1 MAQGSLDSKINIMV
15 VGAGGREHALC
26 WKIAQ
31 SKYAGNIYCAPG
43 NGGTAGDLRITNVN
57 LPVTDFAALS
67 DFAKEKQVDFVVIGP
82 DNPLADGIVD
92 YMEAKGLTVFGP
104 KKEAAKLEWS
114 KAHSKE
120 FMLQHQIPTARFT
133 VVHDFENAQK
143 FVKENNWARVI
154 KADGL
159 ALGKGVFVCNSEAE
173 AIEALNA
180 IFKECRFGDAGSTVV
195 IEEKLIGEELSLL
208 LLIDGKSVMPLSA
221 CQDHKRRFDGDTGP
235 NTGGMGA
242 YSPVRLFDKHKDAI
256 ESLVVKPIEEAL
268 KKGTLDFKGML
279 FAGILVGVP
288 ETPGQTASS
297 GADLSNGSNLSKLS
311 KFSNSSNLPD
321 SIPFVLEFNARF
333 GDPETQAL
341 MPRLKSDLLPLLWAS
356 AKGGLAEEK
365 IEWHDKAS
373 VCVVLSAQNYPESS
387 SKGQTIEVG
396 DLPDNAFIF
405 HAGTQLDG
413 DKLLTN
419 GGRVLALTA
428 LGESIETARENAY
441 KAIKQVKFADMSCR
455 SDIALKEVGQCLST

>member
-1 MAQGSLDSKINIMV
+1 MANGSLDSKINIMV
-15 VGAGGREHALC
+15 VGGGGREHALC

-43 NGGTAGDLRITNVN
+43 NGGTAADARITNVN
-57 LPVTDFAALS
+57 LPVTDFAGLAG
-67 DFAKEKQVDFVVIGP
+67 FAQEKKVDFIVIGP

-92 YMEAKGLTVFGP
+92 YMEEKGLTVFGP
-104 KKEAAKLEWS
+104 TKAAAKLEWS

-120 FMLQHQIPTARFT
+120 FMLQHQIPTARFS
-133 VVHDFENAQK
+133 VVRDFESAQK
-143 FVKENNWARVI
+143 FVKENDWARVI

-180 IFKECRFGDAGSTVV
+180 IFKEGRFGDAGSTVV

-208 LLIDGKSVMPLSA
+208 LLIDGKSVMALSA
-221 CQDHKRRFDGDTGP
+221 CQDHKRRYDGDKGP

-242 YSPVRLFDKHKDAI
+242 YSPVRLFDKNQDAI
-256 ESLVVKPIEEAL
+256 ETQVIRPIEEAL

-288 ETPGQTASS
+288 ADATTAGVNDSSLTPY
-297 GADLSNGSNLSKLS
+297 
-311 KFSNSSNLPD
+311 
-321 SIPFVLEFNARF
+321 VLEFNARF

-341 MPRLKSDLLPLLWAS
+341 MPRLKSDLLPLLWACS
-356 AKGGLAEEK
+356 KGSLASEQ

-373 VCVVLSAQNYPESS
+373 VCVVLSAENYPESS
-387 SKGQTIEVG
+387 SKGKTIEVG
-396 DLPDNAFIF
+396 DLPADAFVF

-428 LGESIETARENAY
+428 LGESIESARETAY
-441 KAIKQVKFADMSCR
+441 KAIKQIKFADMSCR
-455 SDIALKEVGQCLST
+455 SDIALKEIGQCLST

>member
-1 MAQGSLDSKINIMV
+1 MTTGSLDSKINIMV
-15 VGAGGREHALC
+15 VGGGGREHALC

-31 SKYAGNIYCAPG
+31 SKFAGNIYCAPG
-43 NGGTAGDLRITNVN
+43 NGGTAADANITNVN
-57 LPVTDFAALS
+57 LPVTDFAGLT
-67 DFAKEKQVDFVVIGP
+67 DFAHEKKVDFVVIGP

-92 YMEAKGLTVFGP
+92 YMEEKGLTVFGP
-104 KKEAAKLEWS
+104 TKEAAKLEWS

-120 FMLQHQIPTARFT
+120 FMLQQKIPTARFS
-133 VVHDFENAQK
+133 VVHDFESAQK
-143 FVKENNWARVI
+143 FVKENDWARVI

-159 ALGKGVFVCNSEAE
+159 ALGKGVFVCNTETE
-173 AIEALNA
+173 AIEALNV
-180 IFKECRFGDAGSTVV
+180 IFKEGRFGNAGSTVV

-208 LLIDGKSVMPLSA
+208 LLIDGKTVMALSA
-221 CQDHKRRFDGDTGP
+221 CQDHKRRYDGDKGP

-242 YSPVRLFDKHKDAI
+242 YSPVRLFDKNQDAI
-256 ESLVVKPIEEAL
+256 ETQVIKPIEEAL

-288 ETPGQTASS
+288 ADDAIAA
-297 GADLSNGSNLSKLS
+297 GAN
-311 KFSNSSNLPD
+311 NSSLTPY
-321 SIPFVLEFNARF
+321 VLEFNARF

-341 MPRLKSDLLPLLWAS
+341 MPRLKSDLLPLLWAC
-356 AKGGLAEEK
+356 AKGSLASEQ

-373 VCVVLSAQNYPESS
+373 VCVVLSAENYPESS
-387 SKGQTIEVG
+387 SKGKTIEVG
-396 DLPDNAFIF
+396 DLPADAFIF

-428 LGESIETARENAY
+428 LGETIEAARENAY
-441 KAIKQVKFADMSCR
+441 KAVKQIKFADMSCR

>member
-1 MAQGSLDSKINIMV
+1 MATGSLDSKINIMV
-15 VGAGGREHALC
+15 VGGGGREHALC

-31 SKYAGNIYCAPG
+31 SKFAGNIYCAPG
-43 NGGTAGDLRITNVN
+43 NGGTAADPRITNVN
-57 LPVTDFAALS
+57 LPVTDFAGLS
-67 DFAKEKQVDFVVIGP
+67 EFAQEKKVDFVIIGP

-92 YMEAKGLTVFGP
+92 YMEEKGLTVFGP

-120 FMLQHQIPTARFT
+120 FMLQHNIPTARFSA
-133 VVHDFENAQK
+133 VQDFESAQK
-143 FVKENNWARVI
+143 FVKENDWARVI

-159 ALGKGVFVCNSEAE
+159 ALGKGVFVCDSETE

-180 IFKECRFGDAGSTVV
+180 IFKEGRFGEAGSTVV

-221 CQDHKRRFDGDTGP
+221 CQDHKRRFDGDKGP

-242 YSPVRLFDKHKDAI
+242 YSPVRLFDKNKEAI
-256 ESLVVKPIEEAL
+256 EKQVIKPIEEAL

-288 ETPGQTASS
+288 ASS
-297 GADLSNGSNLSKLS
+297 GKTETNGSDLT
-311 KFSNSSNLPD
+311 
-321 SIPFVLEFNARF
+321 PFVLEFNARF

-356 AKGGLAEEK
+356 AKGSLASES
-365 IEWHDKAS
+365 IEWHEKAS
-373 VCVVLSAQNYPESS
+373 VCVVLSAENYPEYS
-387 SKGQTIEVG
+387 SKGKTIEIG
-396 DLPDNAFIF
+396 ELPADAFVF

-428 LGESIETARENAY
+428 LGESIESARENAY
-441 KAIKQVKFADMSCR
+441 KAVKQIKFADMSCR